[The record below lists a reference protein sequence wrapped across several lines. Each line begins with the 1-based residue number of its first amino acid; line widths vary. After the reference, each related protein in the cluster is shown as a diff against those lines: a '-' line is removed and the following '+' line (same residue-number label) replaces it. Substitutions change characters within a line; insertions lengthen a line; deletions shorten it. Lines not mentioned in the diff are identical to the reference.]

1 MLTFAET
8 ADLISERLVNA
19 LRAAQSQPS
28 PDTGIDAQPDR
39 IQLSK
44 NWGLRKLNE
53 GDPKR
58 ERWALQYLGM
68 DWLVISEFLPPGKDG
83 VCTIGDELRKFASE
97 VTPGAAQSQ
106 AGSTD
111 RSPIEWEDI
120 ARQLF
125 AVDGNGFW
133 EDRTPL
139 QEEAYTIRAK
149 AVVALYASNPVTSTD
164 GEAS

>member
-1 MLTFAET
+1 MTGL
-8 ADLISERLVNA
+8 
-19 LRAAQSQPS
+19 S

-53 GDPKR
+53 GDLKR

-97 VTPGAAQSQ
+97 VTPGDAQSQ
-106 AGSTD
+106 A
-111 RSPIEWEDI
+111 RLIEALEFIRDSYDNHDVNH
-120 ARQLF
+120 
-125 AVDGNGFW
+125 VDF
-133 EDRTPL
+133 RVK
-139 QEEAYTIRAK
+139 AYQ
-149 AVVALYASNPVTSTD
+149 VALDALGEGPVTTEQLDRLQFGRPLPTPERASNPVTSTD
-164 GEAS
+164 RDEK